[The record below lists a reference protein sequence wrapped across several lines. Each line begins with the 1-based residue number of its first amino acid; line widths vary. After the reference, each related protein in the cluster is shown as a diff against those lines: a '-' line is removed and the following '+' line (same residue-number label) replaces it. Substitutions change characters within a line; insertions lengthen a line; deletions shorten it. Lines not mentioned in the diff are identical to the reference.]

1 MTSALT
7 AIVSMLIVLGIMVLV
22 HEFGHFVVAK
32 WFGVRVE
39 VFSIG
44 FPPRLFGFKRG
55 GTDYRICLIPLGG
68 YVKFA
73 GGEPGDVRTGDPD
86 ELQSKPRWQRILI
99 SFAGPGANFIL
110 AFLLMAGLFMTYNQV
125 ENWETGPAVTDVIP
139 QNSTAW
145 KAGVRPGDKIVR
157 FDKVN
162 NPTWD
167 QLEERAASDAN
178 ATVPITLQRT
188 VDGQPHEVHTSLFIA
203 DPSKGDDFDIE
214 SLGMLPKKQD
224 GPLGVHDLIPGDPAA
239 KAGLEPNDKI
249 VAIDG
254 QHIYSVDAVTAMLQQ
269 SNGRPVTL
277 DVLRG
282 GQQLDL
288 TATPIWGDNGAGK
301 MGYRLGFYPELP
313 PYHIEQLS
321 LPKAVRAS
329 IKMNAQYSGLILN
342 VLRHMVSRP
351 SNVQQFSGPI
361 GIAKAT
367 GEAVSMPGWKPL
379 IGLMAGISLNLGI
392 LNLLPFPILDG
403 GTILFLL
410 IEGTLRRDLNQ
421 ELKERMYQVAFVVIV
436 LFFVFI
442 MFNDVAKLN
451 LLPKLRL

>member
-1 MTSALT
+1 
-7 AIVSMLIVLGIMVLV
+7 MLIVLGIMVLV
-22 HEFGHFVVAK
+22 HEFGHFIVAK
-32 WFGVRVE
+32 WCGVRVE

-55 GTDYRICLIPLGG
+55 GTDYRISLLPLGG
-68 YVKFA
+68 YVKMA

-86 ELQSKPRWQRILI
+86 ELTSKPRWQRILI
-99 SFAGPGANFIL
+99 SFAGPGANFVL
-110 AFLLMAGLFMTYNQV
+110 AFLLMAGLYMTYNEV
-125 ENWETGPAVTDVIP
+125 PNFETGPAVTDVIP
-139 QNSTAW
+139 HDSAAW
-145 KAGVRPGDKIVR
+145 KAGIRSGDRIVG
-157 FDKVN
+157 FDKLK
-162 NPTWD
+162 NPTWE
-167 QLEERAASDAN
+167 QLEDRAASDAN
-178 ATVPITLQRT
+178 TTVPITLERT
-188 VDGQPHEVHTSLFIA
+188 VDGQQQVVHTSLFIA
-203 DPSKGDDFDIE
+203 DPSKGDDFTID
-214 SLGMLPKKQD
+214 SLGLIAKKQD
-224 GPLGVHDLIPGDPAA
+224 GPLGVRDVIAGDPAA
-239 KAGLEPNDKI
+239 KAGLKAGDKI

-254 QHIYSVDAVTAMLQQ
+254 QPVYSVDAVTAWLQQ
-269 SNGRPVTL
+269 SDGKAVTL
-277 DVLRG
+277 NVLRG
-282 GQQLDL
+282 KQNLTL
-288 TATPIWGDNGAGK
+288 TATPIWGDNGTGK

-329 IKMNAQYSGLILN
+329 IKTNAQYSGLILH